1 MPSPLD
7 GYCRNHS
14 LIYSKFEQK
23 LGNLAAE
30 AQLPPL
36 TMLVLAWLFHSQ
48 ALNPWLASPTRKT
61 NNDITSIAINNGRV
75 KCMHVWQPIGKKFET
90 LSYLPNLDDAQLAK
104 EVEYLLR
111 NGWIP
116 CLEFELEHG
125 FVYREHNRSPRYY
138 DGRY

>member
-1 MPSPLD
+1 
-7 GYCRNHS
+7 
-14 LIYSKFEQK
+14 
-23 LGNLAAE
+23 
-30 AQLPPL
+30 
-36 TMLVLAWLFHSQ
+36 MLVLAWLFHSQ

-116 CLEFELEHG
+116 CLEFELEKETVPQSEQLNQLQNQNG
-125 FVYREHNRSPRYY
+125 FNHL
-138 DGRY
+138 